1 MKRNEVIDILNFRH
15 ACKEFDKSKKIDSQ
29 DLRVILEGGRLAPS
43 SVGIEPW
50 HFIVV
55 ENENLKNELASA
67 CFAGAK
73 QIPTCSHFLI
83 LLTRTAN
90 EIKYNSEYINYLL
103 REVQKL
109 PKESY
114 NMMKGFIKSVN
125 ERFKN
130 DDEIQA
136 YANEQ
141 TYIALSSIMLTAAM
155 LGIDSCAIGGI
166 DKSTVAKILVDN
178 GLLDT
183 NKFQVT
189 LGCALGY
196 RVKEATPKKRQ
207 AFDEVVT
214 FVK

>member
-1 MKRNEVIDILNFRH
+1 MKRNEVIDILNFRP
-15 ACKEFDKSKKIDSQ
+15 ACKEFDTSKKIDSQ
-29 DLRVILEGGRLAPS
+29 YLKVILEGGRLAPS

-55 ENENLKNELASA
+55 ENENLKTELASA

-90 EIKYNSEYINYLL
+90 EIKYDSEYINYLL
-103 REVQKL
+103 KEVQKL
-109 PKESY
+109 PEESY
-114 NMMKGFIKSVN
+114 SMMKGFIKSVN

-130 DDEIQA
+130 DDEVQA

-166 DKSTVAKILVDN
+166 DKNTVTKILVDK

-207 AFDEVVT
+207 PFDEVVT
-214 FVK
+214 IVK